1 MSTMRVKIEGLGLW
15 NPQLGDFHALRAYL
29 VGDEVPAP
37 GRPAAATLPAN
48 ERRRAPESVLL
59 AAEVAGQ
66 AVSMSGRAAAELAC
80 VFTSSHGDQAI
91 TDYMCATLATAP
103 AELSP
108 TRFHNSVHM

>member
-37 GRPAAATLPAN
+37 GRPAAAMLPAN

-66 AVSMSGRAAAELAC
+66 AVAMSGRAAAELAC

-91 TDYMCATLATAP
+91 TDYMCT
-103 AELSP
+103 ELWKRVGDSSAGAVA
-108 TRFHNSVHM
+108 SVAHM